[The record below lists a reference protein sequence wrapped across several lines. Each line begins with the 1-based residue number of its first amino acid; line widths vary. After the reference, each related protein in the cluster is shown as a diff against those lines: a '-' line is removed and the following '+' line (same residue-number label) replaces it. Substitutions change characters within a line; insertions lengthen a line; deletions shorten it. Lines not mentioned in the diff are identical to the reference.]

1 MNLADRLKNLRSE
14 NNLTQKQVAEKLS
27 ISYQQYQ
34 RWENSIKI
42 PKIDNLTKLSRVFG
56 VSISYL
62 VCETDVRSLFELEE
76 IFEEL
81 SESEQNQVIEYAREV
96 LQKSTTSAKTEI
108 DKF

>member
-1 MNLADRLKNLRSE
+1 MNVANRLKELRHQ
-14 NNLTQKQVAEKLS
+14 NNLTQGQVAEKLN
-27 ISYQQYQ
+27 IPYQQYQ
-34 RWENSIKI
+34 KWENDYQKPQLDSLK
-42 PKIDNLTKLSRVFG
+42 KLSRVFG

-62 VCETDVRSLFELEE
+62 VCETNVRSIFELEK

-81 SESEQNQVIEYAREV
+81 SESEQNQVIKYAREV

>member
-1 MNLADRLKNLRSE
+1 MNLADRLKTLRRE
-14 NNLTQKQVAEKLS
+14 NNLTQTQVAEKLN

-42 PKIDNLTKLSRVFG
+42 PKIDNLMKLSMIFD

-62 VCETDVRSLFELEE
+62 VCETNVRSLFELEK

-81 SESEQNQVIEYAREV
+81 SESEQNQVIEYAREI
-96 LQKSTTSAKTEI
+96 LQKRTTSAKIEI
-108 DKF
+108 DKL